1 MKGAGNSDFQLEL
14 LEYGFLAEDTDPCA
28 TTMKVIIPKLQGM
41 STGSSNKN
49 SSKVDSSA
57 FANSSDSKL
66 QSSNTSSEQG
76 YITARVAMELAHRHK
91 FHDCPGNCPNATHDA
106 ITCHSGTSHLV
117 PCPHFHHDHHF
128 PHVGDKG
135 KIPANSKVIVC
146 FMNHDVNEALVTRL
160 ICDFPNGGKH
170 PDRPNEHR

>member
-76 YITARVAMELAHRHK
+76 YITARCSHR
-91 FHDCPGNCPNATHDA
+91 CP
-106 ITCHSGTSHLV
+106 CHSLNIIV
-117 PCPHFHHDHHF
+117 W
-128 PHVGDKG
+128 
-135 KIPANSKVIVC
+135 NSRYYIFTWSYYIYKFI
-146 FMNHDVNEALVTRL
+146 
-160 ICDFPNGGKH
+160 
-170 PDRPNEHR
+170 